1 MEIFQ
6 KRPAKDIKIF
16 LDKKKQK
23 VEICS
28 ETICESLRKG
38 KKSLAD
44 F

>member
-1 MEIFQ
+1 MEMFQ

-28 ETICESLRKG
+28 QTIYESFRKG
-38 KKSLAD
+38 KKILTD